1 MASLIILFKMPT
13 GFEIEQGHWDLIIR
27 FIGAKAAEDGVVT
40 EGEMV
45 DLMRQ
50 YWNLISDKAALIAEM
65 RTRDDT
71 QKVDEIAKL
80 KARLAE
86 LER

>member
-1 MASLIILFKMPT
+1 MPAE
-13 GFEIEQGHWDLIIR
+13 FELDQGHWDLIIR
-27 FIGAKAAEDGVVT
+27 FIGEKAREDGVV
-40 EGEMV
+40 EQGEMV

-50 YWNLISDKAALIAEM
+50 WWVLISDKPALIAEM
-65 RTRDDT
+65 RTRDDV

-80 KARLAE
+80 KSRLAE

>member
-1 MASLIILFKMPT
+1 MPDT
-13 GFEIEQGHWDLIIR
+13 IHTLEQDHWDLIIR
-27 FIGAKAAEDGVVT
+27 FIGEKATEDGVVQP
-40 EGEMV
+40 GEMV

-50 YWNLISDKAALIAEM
+50 YWALISDKPALIAEM
-65 RTRDDT
+65 RTRDDA

-80 KARLAE
+80 KSRLAE